1 MQSIFRKINPSSRLV
16 FGIGL
21 FSASTQCVFL
31 REYLSV
37 FSGNEFIIGLILSI
51 WLLAMGFGSMVGQKA
66 DRINAG
72 YLALSAIILACAGI
86 LGIRASKLFFS
97 PGELIGPLPAC
108 ALMVLTE
115 APLSWIL
122 GFIFGHSSKASFG
135 SKNPYG
141 YESLGA
147 LIGSFIMFTCAAWYF
162 NNLVIVV
169 CASIAFIVVFQGRKR
184 YRIAALAVMLVLIFF
199 NDRSM
204 HWKYRFPF
212 SKILFCRE
220 GEIAIV
226 QGAND
231 TTFMLNGSV
240 YKSTLEKPFIEQAVH
255 VPLAQRTNPRHALV
269 IFDKGQSLELS
280 KYNGL
285 QTDRIESEPR
295 IASPGSIICA
305 PETFRTSV
313 RYDAVLLGAGMPQT
327 AAASRFYTVSFFKRM
342 RSLLSDSGVFS
353 FTLPFNEDYMGPR
366 EKKLY
371 DVLLC
376 TMQKAFSY
384 VVVFPGIASTFMG
397 SNTPFSRDFVPRVE
411 TRYLKSQ
418 IMPAVTMEQKAE
430 ANRRPDF
437 SLVNTVNRPVGL
449 VLGMELWTGLFKNAV
464 LILGTVLGLLFV
476 TSIII
481 LPKTSTVFSMYGT
494 GFTVGVYSVIVLLL
508 YQSTYGLLYSRIS
521 LLLIT
526 LTGGIFLGTLVKGL
540 RHPDLVIGFYSVI
553 SLAALALVPM
563 PPAGLF
569 YCCNLGIGLL
579 CGAQFVSSQVPLPEA
594 VVLKSGNKIP
604 SAGALYA
611 ADVFGGALGMA
622 LCSTVLAPL
631 FGVLATAIGLCI
643 LKIVLWSFL
652 WKRPL

>member
-1 MQSIFRKINPSSRLV
+1 VQSIFRKIDPSSRLV
-16 FGIGL
+16 FGVGL
-21 FSASTQCVFL
+21 FSAALQCVFL

-51 WLLAMGFGSMVGQKA
+51 WLLAMGSGSMAGQKA

-72 YLALSAIILACAGI
+72 RLALLAIILACSGI
-86 LGIRASKLFFS
+86 LGIRAGKLFFS

-115 APLSWIL
+115 APLSYML
-122 GFIFGHSSKASFG
+122 GFIFGHASKASLK

-147 LIGSFIMFTCAAWYF
+147 LIGSFMTFACVALYC
-162 NNLVIVV
+162 NNIVIVF
-169 CASIAFIVVFQGRKR
+169 CASIAFVVVFHGRKR
-184 YRIAALAVMLVLIFF
+184 YCIAAIAVMLVLTFF

-220 GEIAIV
+220 GEIAAI
-226 QGAND
+226 QGAGD

-255 VPLAQRTNPRHALV
+255 VPLAQRANPRRALV
-269 IFDKGQSLELS
+269 IFDKGQSVELA

-305 PETFRTSV
+305 PETFRTSI
-313 RYDAVLLGAGMPQT
+313 RYDAILLGAGMPQT

-371 DVLLC
+371 DVLYC
-376 TMQKAFSY
+376 TMHKAFSS
-384 VVVFPGIASTFMG
+384 VAIFPGIASTFMG
-397 SNTPFSRDFVPRVE
+397 SNTPFPRDFVPRVE
-411 TRYLKSQ
+411 TRYLNSQ
-418 IMPAVTMEQKAE
+418 IIPAVTVEQKAE
-430 ANRRPDF
+430 ANMQPDF

-464 LILGTVLGLLFV
+464 LILGTIFGLLFV
-476 TSIII
+476 SSMIM
-481 LPKTSTVFSMYGT
+481 LPKTRAVFSMYGT
-494 GFTVGVYSVIVLLL
+494 GFTVGVYSVLVLLL

-540 RHPDLVIGFYSVI
+540 RHPDLAIGFYSVI
-553 SLAALALVPM
+553 TLAALAWVPTA
-563 PPAGLF
+563 PAILF

-579 CGAQFVSSQVPLPEA
+579 CGAQFVS
-594 VVLKSGNKIP
+594 NKIP

-622 LCSTVLAPL
+622 LCSTVLAPF

-643 LKIVLWSFL
+643 LKIALWSFL

>member
-1 MQSIFRKINPSSRLV
+1 MQSIFRKIDPSSRLV
-16 FGIGL
+16 FGVGF
-21 FSASTQCVFL
+21 FSAATQCVFL

-37 FSGNEFIIGLILSI
+37 FSGNEFIIGLILSV
-51 WLLAMGFGSMVGQKA
+51 WLLTMGFGSMVGQKA

-72 YLALSAIILACAGI
+72 CLALSAITLACAGI

-97 PGELIGPLPAC
+97 LGELIGPLPAG

-115 APLSWIL
+115 APLSYML
-122 GFIFGHSSKASFG
+122 GFIFGHASKASFK

-147 LIGSFIMFTCAAWYF
+147 LVGSFITFACVAWYC
-162 NNLVIVV
+162 NNSVIVV
-169 CASIAFIVVFQGRKR
+169 CASIALVVLFQGRKR

-199 NDRSM
+199 SDRSM

-212 SKILFCRE
+212 SKILYCRE
-220 GEIAIV
+220 GEIAAV
-226 QGAND
+226 QGAYD

-255 VPLAQRTNPRHALV
+255 VPMAQRANPRRALV
-269 IFDKGQSLELS
+269 IFDKGQSAELA

-285 QTDRIESEPR
+285 QIDRIESEPR
-295 IASPGSIICA
+295 IASPGSIVCA
-305 PETFRTSV
+305 PETFRTMA
-313 RYDAVLLGAGMPQT
+313 RYDAILLGAGMPQT

-342 RSLLSDSGVFS
+342 RALLSDSGVFS
-353 FTLPFNEDYMGPR
+353 FTLPFNEDYKGPR

-376 TMQKAFSY
+376 TMRKAFSY
-384 VVVFPGIASTFMG
+384 GVVFPGIASTFMG
-397 SNTPFSRDFVPRVE
+397 SKTPFPRDFVPRVE

-418 IMPAVTMEQKAE
+418 IIPAVTLEQKAE

-481 LPKTSTVFSMYGT
+481 LPKTKAVFSMYGT

-540 RHPDLVIGFYSVI
+540 RHPDLAIGFYSVI

-563 PPAGLF
+563 PPAILF
-569 YCCNLGIGLL
+569 YCCNFGIGLL
-579 CGAQFVSSQVPLPEA
+579 CGAQFVS
-594 VVLKSGNKIP
+594 NKIP

-631 FGVLATAIGLCI
+631 FGVLATAIGLCV
-643 LKIVLWSFL
+643 LKITFRIFCKAPSSYAN
-652 WKRPL
+652 K